1 MNQQPTVT
9 RTGVW
14 SEELERTA
22 TECATFFARRVPH
35 WIATGNRIWGIETRG
50 ESAQSERTLQE
61 ELMYCA
67 IVEVELR
74 GEFTRV
80 AFGRLAA
87 SGGSVAPSKVLVD
100 CTKLAG
106 ELFPRICR
114 DVDKDI
120 QHASHFLYGVDGETV
135 SRTVSHQLQRIADHV
150 LDTVAARPDFSL

>member
-1 MNQQPTVT
+1 MNQPTTVT
-9 RTGVW
+9 QADAW
-14 SEELERTA
+14 AEELEKTA

-50 ESAQSERTLQE
+50 EPSEPERTLQE

-74 GEFTRV
+74 GEFTRA

-87 SGGSVAPSKVLVD
+87 SGTALPPSKVLVD
-100 CTKLAG
+100 CTKLSG

-120 QHASHFLYGVDGETV
+120 QHASHFLHGVDGECV
-135 SRTVSHQLQRIADHV
+135 SRTVSQQLQRIADHI
-150 LDTVAARPDFSL
+150 LDTVASRPGFSL